1 MGIFRRVRLIKKDA
15 TMELKY
21 VGAMP
26 VVSNKGVGFDETKP
40 DKYTFLN
47 SAVELLEALNYGA
60 TETTKHLHNVSGKEY
75 SGSELMDILK
85 KYCPNLTEV
94 FSQSESKTD
103 TLKKD
108 LIQRVEENRL
118 ISEDGRRAWLN
129 NIELMSD
136 YYYQYVKNE
145 AAYQCALKALGEEIH
160 VARIKELT
168 FPMYRNYG
176 LVLHDLE
183 YVLEHRKSPIDGVLT
198 IETGKEGVFGKFV
211 ISHR

>member
-1 MGIFRRVRLIKKDA
+1 
-15 TMELKY
+15 MELKY

-26 VVSNKGVGFDETKP
+26 LVSNKGVGFDETKP

-47 SAVELLEALNYGA
+47 AAIELLEALSYGP

-75 SGSELMDILK
+75 SGNELMDLLK
-85 KYCPNLTEV
+85 KYCSNLEEV
-94 FSQSESKTD
+94 FSSTEAKTD
-103 TLKKD
+103 ALKED
-108 LIQRVEENRL
+108 LIKRVHENKL
-118 ISEDGRRAWLN
+118 ISEDGRKAWLN
-129 NIELMSD
+129 NIELMND
-136 YYYQYVKNE
+136 YYYQYVSNE
-145 AAYQCALKALGEEIH
+145 AAYKCALEALGEQIH
-160 VARIKELT
+160 VARIQELT

-183 YVLEHRKSPIDGVLT
+183 YVLEHKKSPIDGVLT